1 MFSKLRMAL
10 GPNSIEVDFG
20 MTCVKTVYPD
30 NMGETVHL
38 HTFFFNHTGQ
48 RNYIWAEMLLE

>member
-1 MFSKLRMAL
+1 MAL

-20 MTCVKTVYPD
+20 MTWMKTVYPD

-38 HTFFFNHTGQ
+38 HTFVLIIQGKEITYGQ
-48 RNYIWAEMLLE
+48 GCF